1 MSNNKKN
8 KAHSKS
14 SMLKPKWKRSP
25 ISSPVE
31 YVNSVAIS
39 DDGSTVVAGTYFFPY
54 AAGAKHS
61 PADAKLITVGT
72 FAWNAKGKAL
82 WRDKFQATEGVYWVA
97 LSSDGQWAA
106 GCGRTA
112 PAEGFVY
119 IYKVATGERV
129 FTFNTKVRVNM
140 VAFSSDGSYLV
151 AGADD
156 LYLFSRSGSTWSLA
170 QTLPCPLG
178 DSVVAVSISRNGQ
191 WIVGGTYRGVVKLV
205 QNAGGA
211 LGPPSTW
218 QLGSGAVRWVALSGD
233 GSAFAVA
240 GSDSK
245 AHYFKTSG
253 VGPGIAPAWSA
264 NLPGCHDCRGVAVNA
279 DGSRVSAVGN
289 NKKVGKVFLFSD
301 DGTSGKKLWVHA
313 TKHNPNSTSMDAVGS
328 YVSVADGHPD
338 GYPGDFY
345 LFRGDG
351 TSVGRFQTG
360 NMSWPMQVS
369 TNAAAAAAGSDDSY
383 IYYFALA

>member
-1 MSNNKKN
+1 MRVDTQEKRMSGQKSKTH
-8 KAHSKS
+8 AKS
-14 SMLKPKWKRSP
+14 SLLKPRWKHSP
-25 ISSPVE
+25 ITSPVE

-72 FAWNAKGKAL
+72 FAWNAKGKLL

-140 VAFSSDGSYLV
+140 VAFSSNGSYLV

-178 DSVVAVSISRNGQ
+178 DSVVAVSISRDGQ

-205 QNAGGA
+205 QSVGGA

-218 QLGSGAVRWVALSGD
+218 QLSQGAVRWVAL
-233 GSAFAVA
+233 
-240 GSDSK
+240 
-245 AHYFKTSG
+245 
-253 VGPGIAPAWSA
+253 
-264 NLPGCHDCRGVAVNA
+264 
-279 DGSRVSAVGN
+279 
-289 NKKVGKVFLFSD
+289 
-301 DGTSGKKLWVHA
+301 
-313 TKHNPNSTSMDAVGS
+313 
-328 YVSVADGHPD
+328 
-338 GYPGDFY
+338 
-345 LFRGDG
+345 
-351 TSVGRFQTG
+351 
-360 NMSWPMQVS
+360 
-369 TNAAAAAAGSDDSY
+369 
-383 IYYFALA
+383 